1 MSSKIRIGVCDDD
14 SMILRVIAEAV
25 KDILSKKECVGE
37 IEKFSSAEELWRTM
51 EREKYSLL
59 FLDIDMPDMNGIT
72 LAEKIRARYNEETIT
87 TGHQIRFSL
96 EIFTFHSIQVTVIEK
111 DAPGNQYSAT
121 FAVAICD
128 GGTGKTEVRVIGND
142 GKIASFR
149 IACQVNRIS

>member
-1 MSSKIRIGVCDDD
+1 MKR
-14 SMILRVIAEAV
+14 MICASTALLLL
-25 KDILSKKECVGE
+25 LSGCTVPTPERLPTESFTYGIYDFSFSVEQLSGE
-37 IEKFSSAEELWRTM
+37 PTDAWEFIYT
-51 EREKYSLL
+51 
-59 FLDIDMPDMNGIT
+59 
-72 LAEKIRARYNEETIT
+72 YNEETIT